1 MASRPDSPPANPSS
15 GELERLHR
23 EFAERER
30 VLRAELETLRAS
42 AESDDRFRAMAD
54 SAPVFIWTSDTDNH
68 CDWFNATWLAF
79 TGRTLAQTVGEGWY
93 DDIHPDDLANVIAAD
108 AKAFVGREPLEVEYR
123 LRRHDGKYHW
133 VQDVGAPRYAPDGRF
148 LGYIGTSLDIHD
160 RREAADERMR
170 QEERARQATK
180 MEAIGRLAGGLAH
193 DLNNQLQAVLGFL
206 TFLERDPGI
215 TAQGLRDVAEIDK
228 ATERMRSLVAQ
239 LLAFSRQQV
248 LSPETLDI
256 NTAVVDAQALLQRL
270 VGPTIDMQLELEGGQ
285 HWIRVDRTQLL
296 QVLMN
301 LTINARDALPK
312 GGKVVFRTRAV
323 EKAGGQSD
331 ATGGVIPPG
340 RYVQLQVIDTGSG
353 ISNEDLSRI
362 FEPFF
367 TTKPAGKGT
376 GLGLATVHGIV
387 AQSQG
392 HITVDSKPGEGSTF
406 TVLLPVA
413 EPELRTERRNNT
425 RGIAGQSGAWVL
437 VVEDEDVVRRVVVR
451 TLEEAGYHTVQARHG
466 GEALEVLNSTSKDIA
481 LILTDLI
488 MPVMNGIE
496 LTSQLTDSGFQVPV
510 VWMSGHPLETIPEA
524 QLGAE
529 VLPFM
534 AKPINP
540 AQLLDVVGRLT
551 SPK

>member
-1 MASRPDSPPANPSS
+1 
-15 GELERLHR
+15 
-23 EFAERER
+23 
-30 VLRAELETLRAS
+30 
-42 AESDDRFRAMAD
+42 
-54 SAPVFIWTSDTDNH
+54 
-68 CDWFNATWLAF
+68 
-79 TGRTLAQTVGEGWY
+79 
-93 DDIHPDDLANVIAAD
+93 
-108 AKAFVGREPLEVEYR
+108 
-123 LRRHDGKYHW
+123 
-133 VQDVGAPRYAPDGRF
+133 
-148 LGYIGTSLDIHD
+148 
-160 RREAADERMR
+160 
-170 QEERARQATK
+170 
-180 MEAIGRLAGGLAH
+180 
-193 DLNNQLQAVLGFL
+193 
-206 TFLERDPGI
+206 
-215 TAQGLRDVAEIDK
+215 
-228 ATERMRSLVAQ
+228 
-239 LLAFSRQQV
+239 
-248 LSPETLDI
+248 
-256 NTAVVDAQALLQRL
+256 
-270 VGPTIDMQLELEGGQ
+270 MQLELEGGQ

-376 GLGLATVHGIV
+376 GLGLATVHGSV

-496 LTSQLTDSGFQVPV
+496 LTSQLTDSGFRVPV